1 MLTVEEKRHM
11 DYSNA
16 MERATMIA
24 EQKDS
29 RLQQVR
35 IHSNTTGG
43 GTEVKERNWLPLES
57 LRYAGISREMPSPPQ
72 AVLK

>member
-1 MLTVEEKRHM
+1 MHLPAVEGC
-11 DYSNA
+11 YV
-16 MERATMIA
+16 MESATITA
-24 EQKDS
+24 KQQDP
-29 RLQQVR
+29 RLQQLR